1 MDGTWA
7 VDGYLL
13 FIRCARPVCLSLA
26 LRKHVAAILA
36 AILLLSP
43 SIAIAAPQYGSAVS
57 LFKGGTAPVGVAVD
71 SSGIVYWANYD
82 TGQILS
88 LAPGSSSPTTLL
100 SGLNHPSGIAVD
112 QSGNLFYDE
121 YFAYT
126 VSELPVGSTTPHV
139 LFNAGT
145 LVFFLTLDSQ
155 GDIFVVTGA
164 GCNGQ
169 LSNVGEPD
177 SIVEWNKATTSTSTI
192 VSDSG
197 IGGVFVTASNDLYY
211 TTCAGAIKEIPSGST
226 TANVIVS
233 GLSPITGVALDSS
246 GDIFFTRYSSGVYN
260 LAPGSTTP
268 ATIASSVGE
277 HYYGLTIDS
286 AGNLYYTDNLGGAV
300 WEIPVSSTLPV
311 PQFGTSSIGLVA
323 ALSFVVVV
331 LLYKR
336 ESGPH
341 ITNN

>member
-1 MDGTWA
+1 
-7 VDGYLL
+7 VK
-13 FIRCARPVCLSLA
+13 SLYI
-26 LRKHVAAILA
+26 AILA

-121 YFAYT
+121 YSADT
-126 VSELPVGSTTPHV
+126 VSELPAGSTTPHV

-177 SIVEWNKATTSTSTI
+177 SIVEWNKGTASTSTI

-226 TANVIVS
+226 SASVIIN

-246 GDIFFTRYSSGVYN
+246 GDIFFTQYPSGVYM

-268 ATIASSVGE
+268 VTIATTAWE
-277 HYYGLTIDS
+277 HYGLTIDS
-286 AGNLYYTDNLGGAV
+286 SGDLYYTDNLGGAI

-323 ALSFVVVV
+323 ALSFVLVVV
-331 LLYKR
+331 LYKR
-336 ESGPH
+336 GSGLH
-341 ITNN
+341 IPTN